1 MSSNLTFHKINLH
14 IKIGVRLFGCD
25 HAIRPL
31 KLWGPCCAFGITR
44 KLWMRPFAHLLF
56 HNFWTNCTKVIESE
70 VILPL
75 KIDYLLN
82 WSFHKE
88 LWN

>member
-1 MSSNLTFHKINLH
+1 MSPNLTFHKINLH
-14 IKIGVRLFGCD
+14 IKIDACLFGCD
-25 HAIRPL
+25 HAQRPL
-31 KLWGPCCAFGITR
+31 ELWTPHCAFGIAR
-44 KLWMRPFAHLLF
+44 KLWTRWFAHLLF
-56 HNFWTNCTKVIESE
+56 HKFWTNCTKLIESK

-88 LWN
+88 L